1 MIDFVRTVMHPS
13 WYHGHGRRPP
23 FFEGWYYKVVDKHEQ
38 ARYAFIPGVFIHQD
52 PAKTHSFVQVLD
64 GTRGSANYHR
74 FVTFEA
80 QPNAFDVRIASNHFT
95 ADRIRLHLDDEQGQV
110 RGELSFETLNP
121 WPVTLA
127 SPGIMG
133 WYGWLPIME
142 TYHSVLSLDHR
153 IVGQLEINGQ
163 TIDFTD
169 GRGYIE
175 KDWGTN
181 FPRGYV
187 WMQTN
192 HFDVPQ
198 TSLTASIAVIPNLG
212 RHFAG
217 FIVGLWHD
225 GVLYRFTTYNGS
237 KVSTLRV
244 SDTIVE
250 WTLYNRHHELQ
261 ILATRA
267 EGGLLKGP
275 LREDMHMRVD
285 ETMIASVELR
295 LFRLDGF
302 RKTLLFEG
310 HGRNTAMEVVGDLSM
325 LVTTP

>member
-1 MIDFVRTVMHPS
+1 MIDFIRTVLHPA

-23 FFEGWYYKVVDKHEQ
+23 FFEGWYYKVVDKREQ

-52 PAKTHSFVQVLD
+52 PAKTHSFIQVLD
-64 GTRGSANYHR
+64 GTYGSATYHR
-74 FVTFEA
+74 FATFEA
-80 QPNAFDVRIASNHFT
+80 KPHAFNVRIADNHFST
-95 ADRIRLHLDDEQGQV
+95 EHIHLNLDDEQGRV
-110 RGELSFETLNP
+110 CGELHFEGLTP

-133 WYGWLPIME
+133 WYGWLPVME
-142 TYHSVLSLDHR
+142 TYHGVLSLDHR
-153 IVGQLEINGQ
+153 IIGRLEVNGQ
-163 TIDFTD
+163 VIDFTD

-175 KDWGTN
+175 KDWGTS
-181 FPRGYV
+181 FPSGYI

-192 HFDVPQ
+192 HFNAPH

-212 RHFAG
+212 RRFAG
-217 FIVGLWHD
+217 FIVGFWHN
-225 GVLYRFTTYNGS
+225 GMLYRFTTYNGS
-237 KVSTLRV
+237 KVFTLRV

-250 WTLYNRHHELQ
+250 WTLYNRYHELQ

-285 ETMIASVELR
+285 ETMIATAELR
-295 LFRLDGF
+295 LLRLDGF
-302 RKTLLFEG
+302 RKTLIFEG
-310 HGRNTAMEVVGDLSM
+310 HGRNTALEVVGDLSL
-325 LVTTP
+325 LVTDS